1 MDTWNISL
9 PIIKVGLVTFITTAK
24 LKQDTPGHPTV
35 NNPAKTKPLHLG
47 LMLIGL
53 TLGGLLSSNVVIAAS
68 QVVYETHKL
77 LAPDGVPGDAFGD
90 SVVIE
95 GDTALVGAS
104 DAESVYIYTR
114 THGFWNLQQKLTT
127 PDPDVKFGFSLAVEG
142 DTALVAAL
150 RDSEVDSFS
159 GAVYVYTRNEGLWS
173 LKQKLIG
180 EAGYAEFFGAS
191 IAMDGDSA
199 LIGTLGNEAT
209 TYVYTRTDGTWEQQQ
224 RLDGRFVFGIA
235 TALDSDTALV
245 GAMREDWPTSSE
257 AHIFTRTDN
266 VWSLQQILKRPFD
279 GLDFGDVFGGS
290 VALDGDTAL
299 VGSPGEGTQPGAAYF
314 FSRTDNAWSFQE
326 KLLAADGAESDVYS
340 FGESVSLHGDM
351 ALIGSTSDATG
362 TIYLFTRSNN
372 VWSETL
378 KLLPSDSQPFPIRGR
393 NLSMSGTTIIAGSP
407 GHDELGENAGAAY
420 IFDLPT
426 DDEPP
431 ITLDVIAN
439 PVTNLSTFNITATI
453 DDIATGNS
461 HITGASYTLNGG
473 DAIAMSADDGELD
486 DATENV
492 TATVIGGLETG
503 VYDLCVTGTDAA
515 GHTSDST
522 CTLLAIYDASAGFV
536 TGGGWFDSPA
546 GADAVNPSVTGKAQF
561 RFVSKYKKG
570 QTAPAGKMRFKFP
583 AGNLDFHSDR
593 YDWLVVNGAKV
604 QIKGTGSI
612 NGSGD
617 YGFILTAIDAKRTAS
632 TGQDLFRIKIW
643 DMDDDTLV
651 YDNEINVG
659 NIGDLGSAI
668 DRGSIIIHKSNGRLE
683 QLIKHKFNPEQ
694 KLGFKQ
700 KLKSLLKRIGW

>member
-9 PIIKVGLVTFITTAK
+9 PILKLSLATFITTAK
-24 LKQDTPGHPTV
+24 LKQDTLGHPTV
-35 NNPAKTKPLHLG
+35 NSPAKTKPLHLG

-53 TLGGLLSSNVVIAAS
+53 TLGSLLSSNVVIAAS

-90 SVVIE
+90 TVVIE

-114 THGFWNLQQKLTT
+114 THGFWSLQQKLTA
-127 PDPDVKFGFSLAVEG
+127 PDPGVKFGFSLAVEG
-142 DTALVAAL
+142 DTALIAAL
-150 RDSEVDSFS
+150 WDSEVDYNS
-159 GAVYVYTRNEGLWS
+159 GAVYVYTRNEGIWS
-173 LKQKLIG
+173 LKQKLMGDDDGYG
-180 EAGYAEFFGAS
+180 EFVGAS

-199 LIGTLGNEAT
+199 LIGTLGNHSS
-209 TYVYTRTDGTWEQQQ
+209 TYVYTRTDGIWEQQQ

-235 TALDSDTALV
+235 TALDSDTALI
-245 GAMREDWPTSSE
+245 GAMIEDWPTSSE
-257 AHIFTRTDN
+257 THIFNRTDN
-266 VWSLQQILKRPFD
+266 VWSLQQILTRPFD
-279 GLDFGDVFGGS
+279 GLDFGDCFGCS

-299 VGSPGEGTQPGAAYF
+299 VGTPGEGVQPGAAYF
-314 FSRTDNAWSFQE
+314 FTRTDDTWSFQQ
-326 KLLAADGAESDVYS
+326 KLLAADGAAESDVYS

-393 NLSMSGTTIIAGSP
+393 NLSMSGTTVIAGSP

-426 DDEPP
+426 DAEPP

-461 HITGASYTLNGG
+461 HIIGASYTLNGG
-473 DAIAMSADDGELD
+473 DAIAMSADDGEFD

-522 CTLLAIYDASAGFV
+522 CTLLAVYDSSAGFV
-536 TGGGWFDSPA
+536 TGGGWFDSPV
-546 GADAVNPSVTGKAQF
+546 GADEVNPNMTGKAHF
-561 RFVSKYKKG
+561 RVVSKYKKG
-570 QTAPAGKMRFKFP
+570 QTSPAGKMRFKFP
-583 AGNLDFHSDR
+583 AGNLDFHSDS
-593 YDWLVVNGAKV
+593 YDWLVVTGAKA

-612 NGSGD
+612 NDSGN

-632 TGQDLFRIKIW
+632 TRQDLFRIKIW

-651 YDNEINVG
+651 YDNKMNMG
-659 NIGDLGSAI
+659 DIGDPGTAI
-668 DRGSIIIHKSNGRLE
+668 DRGLIVIHK
-683 QLIKHKFNPEQ
+683 
-694 KLGFKQ
+694 
-700 KLKSLLKRIGW
+700 